1 LNGLDIGA
9 VKGMADARVREQI
22 ARIAAQ
28 LMYERQ
34 ESEYFT
40 AKRKAA
46 KQLGLDSRY
55 RPKDLPSNREIRDHI
70 QMLACLYEGETRGD
84 NLREMRVDALKLM
97 RKLRRFRPALIGST
111 WTGHIRKGSDIDI
124 HVFADQIA
132 AITMVLDD
140 LRLPYDIEHKRI
152 VKHNEE
158 RIFTHVHVNS
168 RFSMELTVYTED
180 KATYTF
186 KSSITGKAIDRATL
200 EQLEQFMAA
209 EYPDLNFDEQDETP
223 LDQQIDA
230 LDLFRLLLQPL
241 EKVKQN
247 PAYHPEGDALYH
259 TLQVFELAR
268 QAKPWD
274 EEFLIAA
281 LLHDV
286 GKAIDRHDHVNAALE
301 ALEGA
306 ITPRTEFL
314 IAHHMEAHAY
324 REGSLGHRASCRL
337 AESEDFEDVQLLEQC
352 DSAGRRPGMQ
362 VCTVDEA
369 LEYLRSLAQEH
380 GGF

>member
-1 LNGLDIGA
+1 
-9 VKGMADARVREQI
+9 
-22 ARIAAQ
+22 
-28 LMYERQ
+28 MYERQ

-46 KQLGLDSRY
+46 RQIGIDSRY
-55 RPKDLPSNREIRDHI
+55 HPKDLPSNREIRDHI
-70 QMLACLYEGETRGD
+70 QVLACLHEGETRGE

-97 RKLRRFRPALIGST
+97 RALHRFRPALIGST

-124 HVFADQIA
+124 HVFAEAIA
-132 AITMVLDD
+132 AVTMVLDD
-140 LRLPYDIEHKRI
+140 LKLTYDVERKRI

-158 RIFTHVHVNS
+158 RVFTHVHVHG
-168 RFSMELTVYTED
+168 RFLLELTIYPED

-186 KSSITGKAIDRATL
+186 KSSITGKAIERATL
-200 EQLEQFMAA
+200 QQLEQFMTA
-209 EYPDLNFDEQDETP
+209 EYPELNV
-223 LDQQIDA
+223 DQPVTDFADGQIDA

-241 EKVKQN
+241 EQVKQN

-268 QAKPWD
+268 HAKPWD
-274 EEFLIAA
+274 EEFLLAA
-281 LLHDV
+281 LLHDI

-314 IAHHMEAHAY
+314 IAHHMDAHAY
-324 REGSLGHRASCRL
+324 RDGSLGHRARCRL
-337 AESEDFEDVQLLEQC
+337 AASEDFEDLQLLEQC
-352 DSAGRRPGMQ
+352 DSNGRRPGMQ

-369 LEYLRSLAQEH
+369 LEFIRALAQEH
-380 GGF
+380 G